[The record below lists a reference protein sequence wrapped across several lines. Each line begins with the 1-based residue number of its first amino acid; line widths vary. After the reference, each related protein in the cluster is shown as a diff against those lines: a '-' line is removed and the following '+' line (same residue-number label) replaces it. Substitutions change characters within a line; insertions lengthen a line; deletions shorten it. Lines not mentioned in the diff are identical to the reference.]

1 MLNFAWL
8 AKQSTGRRPW
18 LFGIIPPI
26 GTLITLLAV
35 SAAIAGG
42 MWLWTGLWA
51 GALASATS
59 FFPLLEGALVGVL
72 GFTLVNFWFN
82 REITT
87 FMLST
92 REARDDFVFGQK
104 SNPTNLRKLVNHL
117 RQEVNAHF
125 RKKLGKDHRDI
136 PMPRLLTFTDDA
148 VKIVT
153 VEGRNPG
160 KAAIA
165 FSSGTFLYEK
175 SNMDQR
181 QLAALI
187 EMELV
192 KIYLR
197 RGFSRTIVGM
207 GSDLASTLQNL
218 NASGSWFYRVLGF
231 LAGPLQFVLLLE
243 RAIHRSYEYEAAGH
257 VVECGRGVDLIGG
270 IDKKVCSTLETLPTN
285 EELKQNQTK
294 HQRKPYNG
302 YFKWLIK
309 PIADWIDKNEYAG
322 DDKTGSRFV
331 SFFDI
336 LVREGGYYINE
347 LWKKEPRATNLKAYL
362 RPIIAANI
370 DGKNVSMDNATTVQ
384 VKKIREHD
392 IQVNKKLYDRIPAKD
407 HYDVIGPKGTGYVK
421 PILHSANR
429 RATNPAQTNEES
441 TSMRLRPRVRSN

>member
-26 GTLITLLAV
+26 GTLLTLLAV
-35 SAAIAGG
+35 SAAIASG

-51 GALASATS
+51 GALASATA
-59 FFPLLEGALVGVL
+59 FYPLLEGALIGVL
-72 GFTLVNFWFN
+72 GFTLLNFWFN

-87 FMLST
+87 FTLST
-92 REARDDFVFGQK
+92 REVRDDFVFSQK
-104 SNPTNLRKLVNHL
+104 HNPTNLKKLVNHL

-125 RKKLGKDHRDI
+125 REKLGKNHRDI
-136 PMPRLLTFTDDA
+136 PMPRLLTYTDDA

-160 KAAIA
+160 KAAIV

-197 RGFSRTIVGM
+197 RGISRTIVGM
-207 GSDLASTLQNL
+207 GTDLLSTLQNL
-218 NASGSWFYRVLGF
+218 NASSNWFYRILGF
-231 LAGPLQFVLLLE
+231 LTGPLQFVALLGQ
-243 RAIHRSYEYEAAGH
+243 AIQRSFEYEAAGH
-257 VVECGRGVDLIGG
+257 VVECGRGVDLIAG

-285 EELKQNQTK
+285 EELKRNQSAN
-294 HQRKPYNG
+294 QRKPYDG

-309 PIADWIDKNEYAG
+309 PFADWVDRNEYAG
-322 DDKTGSRFV
+322 DDKTGYRIV
-331 SFFDI
+331 SAIDI
-336 LVREGGYYINE
+336 LVRELGYFINE

-362 RPIIAANI
+362 RPIIEAKI
-370 DGKNVSMDNATTVQ
+370 EGKKVSMDNATTAQ

-392 IQVNKKLYDRIPAKD
+392 IQVNQKLYAKIPVKD
-407 HYDVIGPKGTGYVK
+407 HYDVIGPKGTGVVK
-421 PILHSANR
+421 PILFSANR
-429 RATNPAQTNEES
+429 RPQQSQRQQEES
-441 TSMRLRPRVRSN
+441 TPSTRLRSRHH